1 MYMRCMIYIM
11 RRTQIYLDDDLW
23 EVLHTR
29 ARIEKTTVSDLMRK
43 AARERYALDSKE
55 RRDAL
60 MGIVGLW
67 KDRTDLPD
75 TETYVRSLRTGNRLK
90 RLGIR

>member
-1 MYMRCMIYIM
+1 
-11 RRTQIYLDDDLW
+11 
-23 EVLHTR
+23 
-29 ARIEKTTVSDLMRK
+29 MRK

>member
-23 EVLHTR
+23 TALHAR
-29 ARIEKTTVSDLMRK
+29 AESEKTTISELMRK
-43 AARERYALDSKE
+43 AARKTYVLDSKE
-55 RRDAL
+55 RRAAL

-75 TETYVRSLRTGNRLK
+75 TETYVRSLRTGSRLK

>member
-1 MYMRCMIYIM
+1 MYTRCTIYIV

-23 EVLHTR
+23 TALHAR
-29 ARIEKTTVSDLMRK
+29 ARAEKTTVSELMRK
-43 AARERYALDSKE
+43 AARERYVPDSEE
-55 RRDAL
+55 RRAAL

-67 KDRTDLPD
+67 KNRTDLPD
-75 TETYVRSLRTGNRLK
+75 SETYVRSLRTGSRLK